1 VTPGSLVATALL
13 AHDRRGIAEDQL
25 FDACDRLA
33 RTLRR
38 AGARFSPS
46 LGALGQ
52 QKSGVREALD
62 LFTRA
67 GHVEA
72 HRVGGDAIYVVP
84 AEARMS
90 LDLAKNVIMHF
101 FVARALI
108 ATTLLV
114 SGSGGTPGVPAKA
127 ETVRE
132 RVLALSR
139 LFKHEFTFR
148 ADARFETIFDEE
160 VAAME
165 QDGELARV
173 FLDGDAA
180 GGLAPRGEDGRI
192 QVELYARLV
201 ENFIDGYRIAARG
214 LAALLK
220 GPLAL
225 KDVVKRAIPTG
236 ERMFLAGEIARREA
250 VSSPLLEN
258 AYASF
263 VDQGYLS
270 RAGGKLAL
278 TESYATQS
286 AVGTIEA
293 RIAAMGARAPG

>member
-1 VTPGSLVATALL
+1 
-13 AHDRRGIAEDQL
+13 
-25 FDACDRLA
+25 
-33 RTLRR
+33 
-38 AGARFSPS
+38 
-46 LGALGQ
+46 
-52 QKSGVREALD
+52 
-62 LFTRA
+62 
-67 GHVEA
+67 
-72 HRVGGDAIYVVP
+72 
-84 AEARMS
+84 MS

-108 ATTLLV
+108 ATALLAP
-114 SGSGGTPGVPAKA
+114 GTPVKA
-127 ETVRE
+127 DTVRE

-165 QDGELARV
+165 SDGELEAGEV
-173 FLDGDAA
+173 A
-180 GGLAPRGEDGRI
+180 GGLVPKGDDGRAQI
-192 QVELYARLV
+192 ELYARLV
-201 ENFIDGYRIAARG
+201 ENFVDGYRIAARG
-214 LAALLK
+214 LGALLK

-250 VSSPLLEN
+250 VSRPLLEN

-270 RAGGKLAL
+270 RNSGKLAL

-293 RIAAMGARAPG
+293 RIAAMGARTAG

>member
-1 VTPGSLVATALL
+1 MHEINAVTAVTPGSLVATALL
-13 AHDRRGIAEDQL
+13 AHDRRGIAQADL

-62 LFTRA
+62 LFARA

-72 HRVGGDAIYVVP
+72 HPVGGDVIYVVP
-84 AEARMS
+84 PEARMS

-108 ATTLLV
+108 ATALLAP
-114 SGSGGTPGVPAKA
+114 GTPVKA
-127 ETVRE
+127 DMVRE

-165 QDGELARV
+165 SDGELEP
-173 FLDGDAA
+173 GSA
-180 GGLAPRGEDGRI
+180 GALVPKGEDGRA

-201 ENFIDGYRIAARG
+201 ENFVDGYRIAARG
-214 LAALLK
+214 LGALLK

-250 VSSPLLEN
+250 VSRPLLEN

-263 VDQGYLS
+263 VDQGYVS
-270 RAGGKLAL
+270 RSSGKLAL

-293 RIAAMGARAPG
+293 RIAAMGTRTAG

>member
-1 VTPGSLVATALL
+1 
-13 AHDRRGIAEDQL
+13 
-25 FDACDRLA
+25 
-33 RTLRR
+33 
-38 AGARFSPS
+38 
-46 LGALGQ
+46 
-52 QKSGVREALD
+52 
-62 LFTRA
+62 
-67 GHVEA
+67 
-72 HRVGGDAIYVVP
+72 
-84 AEARMS
+84 MS

-108 ATTLLV
+108 ATALLAP
-114 SGSGGTPGVPAKA
+114 GTPVKA
-127 ETVRE
+127 DTVRE

-165 QDGELARV
+165 SDGELEPGEV
-173 FLDGDAA
+173 A
-180 GGLAPRGEDGRI
+180 GGLVPKGDDGRAQI
-192 QVELYARLV
+192 ELYARLV
-201 ENFIDGYRIAARG
+201 ENFVDGYRIAARG
-214 LAALLK
+214 LGALLK

-250 VSSPLLEN
+250 VSRPLLEN

-270 RAGGKLAL
+270 RNSGKLAL

-293 RIAAMGARAPG
+293 RIAAMGARTAG

>member
-1 VTPGSLVATALL
+1 
-13 AHDRRGIAEDQL
+13 
-25 FDACDRLA
+25 
-33 RTLRR
+33 
-38 AGARFSPS
+38 
-46 LGALGQ
+46 
-52 QKSGVREALD
+52 
-62 LFTRA
+62 
-67 GHVEA
+67 
-72 HRVGGDAIYVVP
+72 
-84 AEARMS
+84 MS

-108 ATTLLV
+108 ATALLAP
-114 SGSGGTPGVPAKA
+114 GTSVMAD
-127 ETVRE
+127 TVRE

-165 QDGELARV
+165 ADGELTRV
-173 FLDGDAA
+173 AAESGDGA
-180 GGLAPRGEDGRI
+180 GSLVPAGDDGRAQI
-192 QVELYARLV
+192 ELYARLV
-201 ENFIDGYRIAARG
+201 ENFVDGYRVAARG
-214 LAALLK
+214 LGALLK

-250 VSSPLLEN
+250 VSRPLLEN

-270 RAGGKLAL
+270 RATGKLAL

-286 AVGTIEA
+286 AVATIEA
-293 RIAAMGARAPG
+293 RIAAMGVRASG